1 MHYLIYCLC
10 FLSQV
15 ELTVS
20 RKVDDTSLTTRLL
33 NPFWTWLAQFIPA
46 SIAPNVITL
55 AGFICQLLAFWVSDP
70 SVVQWIGSKTSAIS
84 AAVETSQAKCT
95 VKGLGI
101 NAVPANLTD
110 GVLVFIRLGAEP
122 DCDSV
127 RIAVTVKS
135 PGGMST
141 TQVF

>member
-84 AAVETSQAKCT
+84 AAVFTYSYMTLDA
-95 VKGLGI
+95 L
-101 NAVPANLTD
+101 D
-110 GVLVFIRLGAEP
+110 GKHARNTKQSGAF
-122 DCDSV
+122 V
-127 RIAVTVKS
+127 
-135 PGGMST
+135 G
-141 TQVF
+141 